1 MRKVLGGMRKVS
13 YNIFTM
19 ATLSK
24 LLTEFLEYLEIEKN
38 VSPLTVKNYDFYLR
52 RFLQWGKLKEPQDIT
67 TETVRQYR
75 LFLNR
80 LESQSKQPLKAS
92 TRNYHLIAL
101 RAFLKYMAKR
111 DVPSLAS
118 EKVELAKQPERQV
131 SFMEGSDLERFL
143 EAPMK
148 TEQPNLVQIRDKAI
162 LELLF
167 STGLRVSELANL
179 KKDQVNLE
187 KDEFTVRGKGSKLRV
202 VFVSHTA
209 RHWIGEYLKKRNDDE
224 SWLFLRHDRAIKRS
238 AENFKPLTP
247 RSIQRI
253 VQYYAK
259 AAGITKRITPHTLRH
274 SYATDLLMNGADIRS
289 VQSML
294 GHASITTTQIYT
306 HVTNQQLREVYKAF
320 HNRKGKKHKDED

>member
-1 MRKVLGGMRKVS
+1 
-13 YNIFTM
+13 M
-19 ATLSK
+19 ATNLPK
-24 LLTEFLEYLEIEKN
+24 LLTDFLEYLEIEKN

-67 TETVRQYR
+67 TEKVRQYR

-80 LESQSKQPLKAS
+80 LVSQSKEPLKAS

-111 DVPSLAS
+111 DVASLSS
-118 EKVELAKQPERQV
+118 EKVELSKQPERQV
-131 SFMEGSDLERFL
+131 SFLEGTDLERFL
-143 EAPMK
+143 EAPLK
-148 TEQPNLVQIRDKAI
+148 IEQQDIVKIRDKAI

-202 VFVSHTA
+202 VFVSNTA
-209 RHWIGEYLKKRNDDE
+209 RHWIGEYLKKRRDE
-224 SWLFLRHDRAIKRS
+224 EDWLFLRHDRAMKRS

-320 HNRKGKKHKDED
+320 HNRRGKKNKNED

>member
-1 MRKVLGGMRKVS
+1 MS
-13 YNIFTM
+13 YNALAM
-19 ATLSK
+19 ATNLPK
-24 LLTEFLEYLEIEKN
+24 LLTDFLEYLEIEKN

-52 RFLQWGKLKEPQDIT
+52 RFLTWGKLKEPQDIT
-67 TETVRQYR
+67 TEKVRQYR

-80 LESQSKQPLKAS
+80 LISQSKQPLKAS

-111 DVPSLAS
+111 DVTSLSS
-118 EKVELAKQPERQV
+118 EKVELAKQQERQV

-143 EAPMK
+143 EAPLKIK
-148 TEQPNLVQIRDKAI
+148 TQDIVQIRDKAI

-202 VFVSHTA
+202 VFVSNTA
-209 RHWIGEYLKKRNDDE
+209 RHWIGEYLKARSDDE
-224 SWLFLRHDRAIKRS
+224 EWMFLRHDRAIKRS

-320 HNRKGKKHKDED
+320 HNRRGKKQKDD